1 MLISIASWNVNGI
14 IHRPD
19 KVNQVFKT
27 DEPDF
32 LHYINKHHIVGL
44 LETKIGTSEKITI
57 NGYVTEQIGRKISTN
72 GRYYGGICIAI
83 KNSIAAGVSVL
94 KNNGE
99 TEFLWARLDKDFFN
113 INRDLYVCFF
123 YASPEKGTKNFGIEV
138 YDRIID
144 DVAEYCS
151 QGKCLI
157 LGDMN
162 AHTNEN
168 PDFINNDEQG
178 NGLIQLPDSYEG
190 GFSN

>member
-1 MLISIASWNVNGI
+1 MKRQILFVAYYYAILLCAYVFVFQVLTGVLMLYSLAYHLLIFLLFMLVHMSVFLMQCSCQPKFHVRDN
-14 IHRPD
+14 
-19 KVNQVFKT
+19 KVLT
-27 DEPDF
+27 Y
-32 LHYINKHHIVGL
+32 LLTYLL

-151 QGKCLI
+151 QG
-157 LGDMN
+157 
-162 AHTNEN
+162 
-168 PDFINNDEQG
+168 
-178 NGLIQLPDSYEG
+178 
-190 GFSN
+190 